1 MCMCRMEGRQTYSA
15 DGFRPTSRIWETLNK
30 YDPEDDS
37 WSDLEPKDP
46 VPAPRDG
53 HTMVVGGSSGEVI
66 LFGGIGSDDTPLGD
80 TWAYAP

>member
-1 MCMCRMEGRQTYSA
+1 MYVQNGGKTDIFGGRLSTNVA
-15 DGFRPTSRIWETLNK
+15 DLGDTQQ
-30 YDPEDDS
+30 YDPKDDS